1 MRKPITKKY
10 YIESVLADSFSSK
23 IEVSAS
29 KFNAALKDAEKKFAD
44 QEAEEDDE
52 FYIER
57 METQFESETLTESN
71 IAFTWGCSSIY
82 FSVVACKEGYR
93 FTK

>member
-1 MRKPITKKY
+1 MKKPITKKY

-29 KFNAALKDAEKKFAD
+29 KFKAALKDAEKKFAD
-44 QEAEEDDE
+44 QEAQEDDE

-57 METQFESETLTESN
+57 QELQFEQEKLIENTIEFSC
-71 IAFTWGCSSIY
+71 GCSSIY
-82 FSVVACKEGYR
+82 FSIVSCKDGYR

>member
-1 MRKPITKKY
+1 MKKAITKKY

-29 KFNAALKDAEKKFAD
+29 KFKAALKDAEKKFAD

-57 METQFESETLTESN
+57 LENQFENEQLTESY
-71 IAFTWGCSSIY
+71 IEFSWGCSSIY
-82 FSVVACKEGYR
+82 FSIVECKEGYR

>member
-1 MRKPITKKY
+1 MKKAITKKY

-29 KFNAALKDAEKKFAD
+29 KFNAALKDAEKKFAA
-44 QEAEEDDE
+44 QEAQEGDE

-57 METQFESETLTESN
+57 RESQFEHDNFIENWTEFQW
-71 IAFTWGCSSIY
+71 ACSSIY
-82 FSVVACKEGYR
+82 FIILECKEGYR

>member
-1 MRKPITKKY
+1 MKKSITKKY
-10 YIESVLADSFSSK
+10 YIESILADSFSSK

-29 KFNAALKDAEKKFAD
+29 KFKAALKDAEKKFAD
-44 QEAEEDDE
+44 QEAQEDDE

-57 METQFESETLTESN
+57 QELQFEQEKLIENTIEFS
-71 IAFTWGCSSIY
+71 WGCSSIY
-82 FSVVACKEGYR
+82 FSIVECKEGYR

>member
-1 MRKPITKKY
+1 MKKPITKKY
-10 YIESVLADSFSSK
+10 YIESILADSFSSK

-29 KFNAALKDAEKKFAD
+29 KFKAALKDAEKKFAD
-44 QEAEEDDE
+44 QEAQEDDE

-57 METQFESETLTESN
+57 QELQFEQEKLIENTIEFS
-71 IAFTWGCSSIY
+71 WGCSSIY
-82 FSVVACKEGYR
+82 FSIVECKEGYR